1 MVWRRKDRQEIE
13 RVRDERARD
22 VFLRKRLG
30 GEGSLF
36 SSSSP
41 LKTGERGSKT
51 LMRGSPRI

>member
-1 MVWRRKDRQEIE
+1 MCVCVCVE
-13 RVRDERARD
+13 RVRDERERD